1 MRPMVTAFFRHI
13 KLNGPAIRY
22 GGLHIQL
29 HSRPVR
35 DLAGPVVRSMN
46 ARNVY
51 PNMIH
56 FVHL

>member
-1 MRPMVTAFFRHI
+1 MVTAFFRHI